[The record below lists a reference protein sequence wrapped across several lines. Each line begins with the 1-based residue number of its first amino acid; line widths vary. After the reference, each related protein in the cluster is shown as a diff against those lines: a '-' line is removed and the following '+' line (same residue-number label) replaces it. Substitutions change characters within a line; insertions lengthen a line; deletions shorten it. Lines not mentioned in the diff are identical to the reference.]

1 MNGPATKFVVRTA
14 DTETTLALGETL
26 GGLLVENDIVGL
38 VGPLGA
44 GKTWFTKGVAAGLG
58 VDSREYVNSP
68 AYDLVHEHAGRIP
81 VFHMDLYRL
90 DALSEY
96 DSLWLDEYVDSGGVC
111 IIEWADKLGHQFN
124 EPFLRVTIDWDMLE
138 DARTFT
144 FEGLDAHYSEL
155 VRRLE
160 DTFKC

>member
-1 MNGPATKFVVRTA
+1 MSNNCIYEKSLKLDEVEDLTEFLAEQLNLGGVLFLNGDLGTGK
-14 DTETTLALGETL
+14 TTL
-26 GGLLVENDIVGL
+26 I
-38 VGPLGA
+38 
-44 GKTWFTKGVAAGLG
+44 K
-58 VDSREYVNSP
+58 
-68 AYDLVHEHAGRIP
+68 DLVKKLGSQDEVSSPSYSIINHYESEDFTI
-81 VFHMDLYRL
+81 FHMDLYRL